1 MPPKTKPAIQ
11 PPRPTPPSTSSS
23 NSGSPSNSC
32 GAAGGGA
39 DSGTP
44 PHPDFKAEL
53 LSSLRVEMA
62 AIFKTELQAA
72 LTENLSNIK
81 TELRAVKSEL
91 SDSITNIQ
99 SDVCALKSTVGEME
113 TSLSSCTDDVA
124 TLQAKVEH
132 LTKELTRLDNKCEDL
147 EARSRRNNIRL
158 VGIPE
163 DFSISS
169 TATAISSLLKEA
181 LKLEKEPL
189 VDRAHRTLQP
199 KPKPGER
206 PRAIVARLHYH
217 TDCVEI
223 LRRARAQQRIK
234 IGDMTFSIFPDH
246 TPRTARARAAFNDVR
261 RQLREIPGIRFG
273 LLYPA
278 RLRVTHNGAE
288 KEFKSPEEA
297 SAFIRSLDA

>member
-1 MPPKTKPAIQ
+1 
-11 PPRPTPPSTSSS
+11 
-23 NSGSPSNSC
+23 
-32 GAAGGGA
+32 
-39 DSGTP
+39 
-44 PHPDFKAEL
+44 
-53 LSSLRVEMA
+53 MA

-72 LTENLSNIK
+72 LTENLSIIK

-99 SDVCALKSTVGEME
+99 SDVCALKGTVGEIE
-113 TSLSSCTDDVA
+113 TSLSTCTDDIV
-124 TLQAKVEH
+124 TLQTKVEH
-132 LTKELTRLDNKCEDL
+132 LTTELTRLDNKCEDL

-163 DFSISS
+163 DFSTSP

-206 PRAIVARLHYH
+206 PRPIVARLHYH
-217 TDCVEI
+217 KDCVDI

-278 RLRVTHNGAE
+278 RLRITHNGAE

-297 SAFIRSLDA
+297 GAFIRSLDA